1 MTGNEVNG
9 NEKSGSEANG
19 KEEPVRS
26 AGTIGTRATEP
37 PKVGLE
43 QTELRLG
50 FVALS
55 DCAPLVIA
63 KERGFFRRHGLS
75 VSLERQPSWAN
86 IRDKVAHGLLD
97 GAQML
102 APMPLSSTL
111 GLEGLTRP
119 IIAPL
124 ALSSSGN
131 AITVSGD
138 LYDRMRE
145 TVAAATDEPFDAGRA
160 LRRVI
165 RAGQAVGDPPLRLA
179 VVHAYSSHHYQLA
192 YWLAASDID
201 PERDVLLSVIPP
213 ISMVR
218 ALQRGEIDGYAV
230 GEPWNQLA
238 LDLGIGAPVITC
250 HEIWQSAPEKVF
262 GVTEE
267 WAEQHPSTLRA
278 LLRALLEASE
288 WLDRPENR
296 LEAVHVI
303 AGESYVDAPVSTVAR
318 SMTRSVR
325 AEGRRD
331 EAGTK
336 HVFHAG
342 AATFPWASHAVWFLT
357 QMLRWGQIEKPLRI
371 DDLARRVYRADL
383 YRDAAEDLG
392 IAFPESDMKVEGTH
406 DASWS
411 LSRASAAITMG
422 SDRFIDGRVF
432 RPDEPIGYLESFE
445 VSAMRVRLDDLAL
458 MNSQR
463 RREAAQGSGETD
475 EKRGSAVER

>member
-1 MTGNEVNG
+1 MRNQEQ
-9 NEKSGSEANG
+9 G
-19 KEEPVRS
+19 KEAPVRS
-26 AGTIGTRATEP
+26 GATIGTRASRP
-37 PKVGLE
+37 PGAGLE

-75 VSLERQPSWAN
+75 VGLERQPSWAN

-111 GLEGLTRP
+111 GLEGLTTP

-124 ALSSSGN
+124 ALSASGN

-145 TVAAATDEPFDAGRA
+145 TVSSPTDEPFDAGRA

-165 RAGQAVGDPPLRLA
+165 RAGRAVGDPPLRFA

-192 YWLAASDID
+192 YWLAAAGID
-201 PERDVLLSVIPP
+201 PARDVLLSVIPP
-213 ISMVR
+213 VSMVR

-238 LDLGIGAPVITC
+238 LDLGIGVPVVAS
-250 HEIWQSAPEKVF
+250 HQIWQSAPEKVF

-267 WAEQHPSTLRA
+267 WAEQHPETLRA

-303 AGESYVDAPVSTVAR
+303 AGESYVDAPVATVAQSLAR
-318 SMTRSVR
+318 P
-325 AEGRRD
+325 AHAGN

-371 DDLARRVYRADL
+371 DELACRVYRADL

-406 DASWS
+406 AAPWS
-411 LSRASAAITMG
+411 FSRASGAITLLP
-422 SDRFIDGRVF
+422 DRFIDGRVF

-458 MNSQR
+458 MNSR
-463 RREAAQGSGETD
+463 TRPDAAQGSGDND
-475 EKRGSAVER
+475 EKRGSALVR